1 MPVRFISIL
10 PDTQKPRTVA
20 PPEPRLSVPWQTRGS
35 RISESLRALLSG
47 PRAPKEFRGGR
58 FFRDCWVKRH
68 VPRRSIAFS
77 IFWHAAMLV
86 VLIQFGSF
94 LLSSPRATMVGN
106 YDLAWSGPINDLPL
120 IMPATLKKRP
130 SPAGDPAKP
139 LAKLG
144 ADAFHPRQT
153 LISAP
158 KHPNHP
164 RQTLIRPDAP
174 QEPPKILPEMPNM
187 VQWAAEPPRPQRN
200 ISSDKLLQQ
209 PKSQQR
215 NTKIDS
221 PEIPNAE
228 KNIADINFASSSSAP
243 ARPALTLPSGAVV
256 GAPSK
261 SNAAQQ
267 SAEAPTIVGAGIGN
281 QHIIAL
287 SASPGPAMPAASI
300 PAGNVSANV
309 TISPEGTQPG
319 SPGGSA
325 KGAPTNGGT
334 GGNSASPGGNAGG
347 ANGNGS
353 VVPGVSVSG
362 GNPKNSPGISGLS
375 NSAKSNSRSPLRVAP
390 GSVAPS
396 SDKPSSSDA
405 KSSDV
410 PMSARLKPGAPP
422 EKVLGDRTIYTLN
435 INNPNLSSV
444 SGSWILKFAE
454 LDEDSASSNSA
465 APAPARPGTLSGP
478 VPIHKTDPSYPPEQI
493 KEHIEGEVVLFGII
507 REDGSVDSVQ
517 IVRSLD
523 PVLDKSAMAAFAEW
537 KFTPAHRNGNP
548 VAVEAVVHIPFHA
561 VRHDY

>member
-10 PDTQKPRTVA
+10 PDTREPRTVA
-20 PPEPRLSVPWQTRGS
+20 PAEPRLSVPWQTRGS

-94 LLSSPRATMVGN
+94 LLSSPRATMVDN

-209 PKSQQR
+209 PKIQQR

-228 KNIADINFASSSSAP
+228 KNIADINFASSASAP
-243 ARPALTLPSGAVV
+243 VRPALTLASGAVV

-267 SAEAPTIVGAGIGN
+267 SAEAPTIVGAGVGN

-287 SASPGPAMPAASI
+287 SASPGPAMPAAPI

-309 TISPEGTQPG
+309 TISPDGTQPG

-325 KGAPTNGGT
+325 KGTPTNGGT
-334 GGNSASPGGNAGG
+334 GGNSTSPGGNAGG

-390 GSVAPS
+390 GSFAPS
-396 SDKPSSSDA
+396 SDKSASSDT
-405 KSSDV
+405 KTSDV
-410 PMSARLKPGAPP
+410 PMSARLKPGTPP

-478 VPIHKTDPSYPPEQI
+478 VPIHKTDPTYPPEQI

-537 KFTPAHRNGNP
+537 KFTPAHRGGNP
-548 VAVEAVVHIPFHA
+548 VAVEAVVHIPFHS
-561 VRHDY
+561 VRRDY